1 MIEYDE
7 NLIKALKQSEKEA
20 IKLKHNFIGTEHLI
34 IGILSINNEISN
46 ILKNEINK
54 KEFIKEINKYIKK
67 DNKITIPS
75 YTPLLKKII
84 LDSQENNKITLKN
97 VLLNIIRNNDGI
109 AITILNNQNININ
122 KIYKKLL
129 NETTLKY
136 GTNLNEKVKLM
147 NYNITGRDKEINELI
162 EALCKK
168 DKNNAI
174 LIGEA
179 GVGKTAIVEALAIKI
194 NNNEVPDI
202 LKNKQIIEI
211 SMSSIV
217 SGTRYRGEFEEK
229 IEKII
234 NEFEN
239 NEELILFIDEIHTMV
254 GAGGA
259 DGAIDASNIL
269 KPYLARNRIKCIG
282 ATTISEYNKTILK
295 DKALNRRFQIIMVK
309 EPTNEETL
317 NILKNTKKHYE
328 TFHNVK
334 ITNKDLK
341 DIIKITNEDKTKKNP
356 DKSLEL
362 LDLICTK
369 TKINNSSLLEET
381 NKLLTL
387 KIELIKNNKFKE
399 AKSIDKRINNI
410 SINKVNIDKN
420 YIKNM
425 FNTKNNTNSIGFKV

>member
-20 IKLKHNFIGTEHLI
+20 TKLKHNFIGTEHLI

-67 DNKITIPS
+67 DNKITFPS

-174 LIGEA
+174 LIGDA

-239 NEELILFIDEIHTMV
+239 NEDLILFIDEIHTMV

-317 NILKNTKKHYE
+317 NILKNTKKYYE

-369 TKINNSSLLEET
+369 TKINNNSLLEET